1 MGHCSSVARVQT
13 RGRGRLYL
21 IAMATNAPWTL
32 FGTGFI
38 KSLIQS
44 FNIHT
49 VIFWTNLIIAI
60 LNLQSHTKYGFG
72 VDPRPMHGRPF
83 PKDQDATPP
92 PVFRDVHSIET
103 RTHASLHPGK
113 NMGEQK
119 ICVIRA
125 LSKCAKYDRL
135 IRPPVR

>member
-72 VDPRPMHGRPF
+72 VDPRPMG
-83 PKDQDATPP
+83 
-92 PVFRDVHSIET
+92 VHSPKT
-103 RTHASLHPGK
+103 RTRLHLLFSETSTP
-113 NMGEQK
+113 
-119 ICVIRA
+119 
-125 LSKCAKYDRL
+125 
-135 IRPPVR
+135 